1 MENTNELCWC
11 CAACMESRVHTGRTV
26 AGLYS
31 ARKGVKETSSPHS
44 GGALSPEHHPG
55 VPQLGTS
62 PVSPHHQA
70 AEVSD
75 SDNYN
80 CKDTGEGTIPFD
92 GNTLMSQ
99 LLQEGLSPYHSALVG
114 INNYPVRQHSTNLL
128 VKNTLSKFS
137 CFSVICWNAV
147 LMSFQAIYSR

>member
-11 CAACMESRVHTGRTV
+11 CAACMERRVHPGRTV
-26 AGLYS
+26 TGLYS
-31 ARKGVKETSSPHS
+31 AHEGKKETSSPHS
-44 GGALSPEHHPG
+44 GGALSPEHHPM

-62 PVSPHHQA
+62 SVSLHHQGA
-70 AEVSD
+70 GVSD

-80 CKDTGEGTIPFD
+80 CKETGEATIPFD

-114 INNYPVRQHSTNLL
+114 INNYPVRQ
-128 VKNTLSKFS
+128 LSNRS
-137 CFSVICWNAV
+137 N
-147 LMSFQAIYSR
+147 IYLE